1 MSERDVVLGEAVV
14 LWVVLWVVL
23 EVVADAT
30 PRRVPRWD
38 APEGE
43 RHLLAVNLP
52 DGLAGGTEEPDGSEG
67 LFAGPIT
74 RNEEAK
80 EGVGHGPPGE
90 S

>member
-1 MSERDVVLGEAVV
+1 VVG
-14 LWVVLWVVL
+14 LWVVL
-23 EVVADAT
+23 EVVADAS
-30 PRRVPRWD
+30 PRRVPRGE
-38 APEGE
+38 PTEGE

-52 DGLAGGTEEPDGSEG
+52 DSLARGTEEPDGSEG
-67 LFAGPIT
+67 LLAGPIT